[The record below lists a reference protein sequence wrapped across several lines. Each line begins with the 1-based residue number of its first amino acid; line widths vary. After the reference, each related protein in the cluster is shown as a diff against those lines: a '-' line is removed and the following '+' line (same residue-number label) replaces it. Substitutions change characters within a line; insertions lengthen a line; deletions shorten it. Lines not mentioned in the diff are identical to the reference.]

1 MSIAPPLARSCAASL
16 CPCSLPGARVAAFI
30 NLLGIVVTSMWPPQ
44 EVTLGFAVG
53 ILQFL
58 FCWNDL
64 LVAMLF
70 LRSQAPL
77 PVVFAQMVGTCDTN
91 RNVRSVAAIV
101 TTAVRLLVFLVFQ
114 RQSAGGSISHSG
126 SKE

>member
-1 MSIAPPLARSCAASL
+1 MSMALPPVRSCAASL
-16 CPCSLPGARVAAFI
+16 CPCSLPGGRVAAFI

-44 EVTLGFAVG
+44 EVALGFAVG

-58 FCWNDL
+58 FCWNGL
-64 LVAMLF
+64 CFHAFPAFAGTVTG
-70 LRSQAPL
+70 
-77 PVVFAQMVGTCDTN
+77 VFAQMVCACDTN

-114 RQSAGGSISHSG
+114 RQSAGGSISHNG